1 MSVGVT
7 IEVRGLDQLQRALRR
22 APELIKKRMGPALRR
37 AGLHI
42 EREAK
47 LGLRREGISG
57 ATGKLQQSIATTLD
71 EDRLEA
77 RVGPRL
83 QVAPYAH
90 HIELG
95 RKPAGALDGGKGPPV
110 NIGTTL
116 NRPFA
121 RWAEKKAGV
130 TGALSGKANS
140 ELYLIAR
147 SIKRKGWP
155 AKPYM
160 APAAERAGAQVI
172 AEVEKGVDQAL
183 RDFGNG

>member
-1 MSVGVT
+1 VSVNVS
-7 IEVRGLDQLQRALRR
+7 IEVRGIDQLQRALRR

-57 ATGKLQQSIATTLD
+57 ATGKLQQSIVTTLD
-71 EDRLEA
+71 EDKLEA

-95 RKPAGALDGGKGPPV
+95 RKPAGALDGKGPPV
-110 NIGTTL
+110 KFGSSL

-130 TGALSGKANS
+130 TGALGGKRNS
-140 ELYLIAR
+140 DLYLIAR
-147 SIKRKGWP
+147 AIKRKGWV

-160 APAAERAGAQVI
+160 APAAERAQAQVI